1 MKTIGLLG
9 GMSWESTIPY
19 YRIIN
24 EVVKERLGGLHSAKL
39 VLYSVDFHEI
49 ERLQHSGAWDEAGQ
63 LLAKA
68 AYALEA
74 AGANF
79 IVLCT
84 NTMHKVVPALE
95 SAVDI
100 PLLHIADATA
110 EEIKRAGLRKVGL
123 LGTRFTMEQEFYKD
137 RLRDKHGLDVL
148 IPNDADRGTVHRIIY
163 EELCLGKVLNDS
175 RDHYR
180 RIIRSLIDRRVE
192 AIILGCTEISML
204 VGPKDSPVPLF
215 DTARIHAQKVAEWAL
230 SDTHTPNLEV
240 P

>member
-1 MKTIGLLG
+1 
-9 GMSWESTIPY
+9 MSWESTIPY

-24 EVVKERLGGLHSAKL
+24 EVVKERLGGLHSAKV

-49 ERLQHSGAWDEAGQ
+49 ERLQHSGAWEEAGR

-68 AYALEA
+68 ASALQA
-74 AGANF
+74 AGADF

-84 NTMHKVVPALE
+84 NTMHKIGPALE
-95 SAVDI
+95 SAVRI

-110 EEIKRAGLRKVGL
+110 EEIKRAGLKKVGL

-148 IPNDADRGTVHRIIY
+148 IPNDSDRATVHRIIY
-163 EELCLGKVLNDS
+163 EELCHGKMLDAS
-175 RDHYR
+175 REHYR
-180 RIIRSLIDRRVE
+180 RIIRSLADRGVE

-204 VGPKDSPVPLF
+204 VEPKDSPVPLF
-215 DTARIHAQKVAEWAL
+215 DTTRIHAQKAAEWAL
-230 SDTHTPNLEV
+230 SDIHTPDLEV
-240 P
+240 SCREKI